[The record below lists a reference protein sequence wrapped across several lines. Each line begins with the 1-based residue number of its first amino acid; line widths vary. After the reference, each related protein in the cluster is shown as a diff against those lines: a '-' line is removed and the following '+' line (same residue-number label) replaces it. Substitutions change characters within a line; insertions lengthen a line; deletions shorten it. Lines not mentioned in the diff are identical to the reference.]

1 VKTCARLFGTAVV
14 GAMAAN
20 AAAAADQGALA
31 RSKYLVSVLGCN
43 DCHSPKKMTPEG
55 PVPDETRVLS
65 GHPEGGPLPPPPK
78 PEGPWIASATGDLT
92 AWSGPWGLTY
102 AINLTPD
109 ESTGLGIWTE
119 EMFVKAIKTGKHMGT
134 ARPILPPMPVA
145 AYMSLTEED
154 VKAVYAF
161 LRTLPKIKNRVPEA
175 VITPPPPGPPGR

>member
-1 VKTCARLFGTAVV
+1 
-14 GAMAAN
+14 
-20 AAAAADQGALA
+20 
-31 RSKYLVSVLGCN
+31 
-43 DCHSPKKMTPEG
+43 MTPEG